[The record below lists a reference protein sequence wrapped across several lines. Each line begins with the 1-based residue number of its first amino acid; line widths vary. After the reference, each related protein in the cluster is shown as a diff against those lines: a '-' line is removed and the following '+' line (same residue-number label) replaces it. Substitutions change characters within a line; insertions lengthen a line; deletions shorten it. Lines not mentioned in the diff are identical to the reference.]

1 MSLDTTIFQILKAI
15 DVAFEND
22 NFDFSNILD
31 LNKLNIS
38 RRRLV
43 LLLEQ
48 LKLNGYITG
57 ILIPLNFND
66 EVTFHNDRLTLK
78 GLDYL
83 ENNSSMKK
91 AYKLLKEIKG
101 WIPSL

>member
-1 MSLDTTIFQILKAI
+1 VSLDTTIFQILKAI

-22 NFDFSNILD
+22 NFDFSNTLD
-31 LNKLNIS
+31 LSKLNIS

-66 EVTFHNDRLTLK
+66 EVTFHNIRLTLK

>member
-22 NFDFSNILD
+22 NFDFSNTLD
-31 LNKLNIS
+31 LSKLNIS

-43 LLLEQ
+43 LFLEQ

-66 EVTFHNDRLTLK
+66 EVTFHNIRLTLK

>member
-22 NFDFSNILD
+22 NFDLS
-31 LNKLNIS
+31 KLNIS

-66 EVTFHNDRLTLK
+66 EVTFHNIRLTLK

>member
-22 NFDFSNILD
+22 NFDFSNTLD

>member
-22 NFDFSNILD
+22 NFDFSNTLD
-31 LNKLNIS
+31 LSKLNIS

-66 EVTFHNDRLTLK
+66 EVTFHNIRLTLK

>member
-22 NFDFSNILD
+22 NFDFSNTLD
-31 LNKLNIS
+31 LSKLNIS

-57 ILIPLNFND
+57 ILIPLHFND
-66 EVTFHNDRLTLK
+66 EVTFHNIRLTLK
-78 GLDYL
+78 GLDYFR
-83 ENNSSMKK
+83 K
-91 AYKLLKEIKG
+91 
-101 WIPSL
+101 

>member
-22 NFDFSNILD
+22 NFDFSNTLD
-31 LNKLNIS
+31 LSKLNIS